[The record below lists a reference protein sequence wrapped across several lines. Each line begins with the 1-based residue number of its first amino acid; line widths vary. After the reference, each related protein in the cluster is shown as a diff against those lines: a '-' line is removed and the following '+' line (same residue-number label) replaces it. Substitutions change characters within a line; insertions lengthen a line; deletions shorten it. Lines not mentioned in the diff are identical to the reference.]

1 MVQKIGTL
9 FRIILNLVE
18 FLPTCQKT
26 IQETLKIIEK
36 YFEACKTFQD
46 LPNFRKV
53 ILDLLV
59 KQENLKNHREIFW
72 SLQNIPEFVKL
83 QESYFRPSD
92 NPGDFKNH
100 RKIFCSLQNIPG
112 LLKLQKCILD
122 LLAIQGTLKF
132 IESL

>member
-53 ILDLLV
+53 ILDLPAI
-59 KQENLKNHREIFW
+59 QETFKIHRKVFL
-72 SLQNIPEFVKL
+72 SLQDIPGLAKL
-83 QESYFRPSD
+83 QKNYLGPSG
-92 NPGDFKNH
+92 NPGDF
-100 RKIFCSLQNIPG
+100 
-112 LLKLQKCILD
+112 
-122 LLAIQGTLKF
+122 
-132 IESL
+132 